1 VNIINW
7 GGPAVIITGALGV
20 LAVIVVVACYIYWP
34 SWRYSWKHARHVI
47 QLTESEKTPAP
58 EYGSMS
64 MDAEEAWRQRAY
76 EPFADDYGMG
86 PHEREFWRDL
96 RSGDWRTQTFDS
108 LSPETLDREA
118 R

>member
-20 LAVIVVVACYIYWP
+20 LAVIVVVACYVYWP
-34 SWRYSWKHARHVI
+34 SWQYSWKHARHVI

-64 MDAEEAWRQRAY
+64 MDAEEAWRRSFH
-76 EPFADDYGMG
+76 EPFTDDY
-86 PHEREFWRDL
+86 R
-96 RSGDWRTQTFDS
+96 DWRTQTFDS
-108 LSPETLDREA
+108 LSPETLDRDA

>member
-1 VNIINW
+1 VNIIVW
-7 GGPAVIITGALGV
+7 TGVLGV

-64 MDAEEAWRQRAY
+64 MDAEEAWRQRTY
-76 EPFADDYGMG
+76 EPFADDY
-86 PHEREFWRDL
+86 
-96 RSGDWRTQTFDS
+96 STNWRTQTFDS